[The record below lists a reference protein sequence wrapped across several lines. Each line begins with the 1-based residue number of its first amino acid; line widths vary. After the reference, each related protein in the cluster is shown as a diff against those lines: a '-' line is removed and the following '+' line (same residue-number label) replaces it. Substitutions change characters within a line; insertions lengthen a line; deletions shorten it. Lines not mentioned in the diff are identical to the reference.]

1 MKEPRLSHALIP
13 VLFLVFLLSLN
24 VLVFK
29 GTAHI
34 PIICATAVCAL
45 VGKLLGRGWKTIEK
59 GMVSGIAQG
68 LQACLILLL
77 VGVLIGVFIV
87 SGVVPAMV
95 FYGLK
100 LLSPR
105 FFLVSACLI
114 CSVVSLAT
122 GSSWSTAGTVGLAL
136 IGIGQGLGVP
146 IPMVAGAIVSGSY
159 LGDKM
164 SPLSD
169 TTNLAPAVAGTD
181 LFTHIKHMMFTTV
194 PSYTIALCLYFVIGL
209 VISSPTSSSPA
220 LKELSDALEAHFVIS
235 PLLLIPPCFIIVLV
249 LLRIQAIPALF
260 LGTLVSALFAVTLQG
275 KTFEEVLYVANA
287 GYKCETGVSSVDAL
301 LSKGGLGSM
310 YSTLGLIICA
320 LAFGGAMEACGFL
333 ETIAKS
339 VLRLGGSVFG
349 LILATLISCIV
360 MNIIAPDQ
368 YLSIVVPGR
377 MYQKAYLDM
386 GLHPKN
392 LSRALED
399 AGTLSSP
406 LVPWNTCGAFMSAT
420 LAVPTLS
427 YLPFAFLNLTNPLV
441 SAFYGYTGI
450 TITRLG
456 ESGGENHRQIT

>member
-1 MKEPRLSHALIP
+1 MREAKIYHALIP
-13 VLFLVFLLSLN
+13 VASLILLLGLNIFL
-24 VLVFK
+24 FK
-29 GTAHI
+29 GSAHI
-34 PIICATAVCAL
+34 PMICATAVACVL
-45 VGKLLGRGWKTIEK
+45 GRLLGREWKTIED
-59 GMVSGIAQG
+59 GIVSGIAQG
-68 LQACLILLL
+68 LKACLILLL

-87 SGVVPAMV
+87 SGVVPTMV

-100 LLSPR
+100 LLSPK

-146 IPMVAGAIVSGSY
+146 LPIVAGAIVSGSY
-159 LGDKM
+159 LGDKL

-181 LFTHIKHMMFTTV
+181 LFTHIRHMMFTTV
-194 PSYTIALCLYFVIGL
+194 PSYAISLCLYFTIGL
-209 VISSPTSSSPA
+209 VIFSQGSPSPT
-220 LKELSDALEAHFVIS
+220 LQELANALETHFVIS
-235 PLLLIPPCFIIVLV
+235 PILLIPPCFIIALV
-249 LLRIQAIPALF
+249 LFKVHAIPALF
-260 LGTLVSALFAVTLQG
+260 LGVLVSGFFAVTVQG
-275 KTFEEVLYVANA
+275 KTFEEVLSVANV
-287 GYKCETGVSSVDAL
+287 GYKCQTGVSSVDEL
-301 LSKGGLGSM
+301 LSKGGLQSM

-333 ETIAKS
+333 QAIARQ

-349 LILATLISCIV
+349 LIVATLLSCLV

-377 MYQKAYLDM
+377 MYQRAYLDM

-420 LAVPTLS
+420 LGISTLS

-441 SAFYGYTGI
+441 SAFYGYTGL
-450 TITRLG
+450 TITRMN
-456 ESGGENHRQIT
+456 EVTRQD